1 MKSFTSTSKNIDG
14 LIERVEKLLQA
25 GRRIEDFFKLQLL
38 LFLPPGSGSNEAKL
52 PYKILLVSRSS
63 RFYDRDNLISRI
75 DAHFHNLNST
85 VGLRS
90 LTLYG
95 LGGVGKSYVALKYAD
110 RKNQEL
116 DAVLWVYSETA
127 AALE

>member
-38 LFLPPGSGSNEAKL
+38 LFIPPGSGSNEAKL

-116 DAVLWVYSETA
+116 DAVL
-127 AALE
+127 